1 MMQSKWVLS
10 SNWAILLLSIYVLLI
25 FNVGFWS
32 YLFQHVTL
40 KNNVIFWF
48 TVPVLMLAAMNFCMQ
63 LLFWPYLHWLM
74 VPLLLLL
81 GSAVSYAVMMQHIYF
96 DANMLQNIMQTNIG
110 EAGAWLTPQ
119 FWMWLGIT
127 GLLPAQWYC
136 WGVNIHYT
144 KPWYREFGKR
154 IVVIIASLITVFT
167 VILLAYGSYIS
178 FFRNNKTVNHL
189 IVPTNF
195 VGAAVKTAYN
205 TYDAHQPLQRIGMDA
220 SHQRH
225 GNKRLLILV
234 IGETTRAQ
242 NWGLSGYQRQTT
254 PELAAMGNQV
264 VNFPQ
269 VSSCGTA
276 TAVSLPC
283 LFSNMPREHYQAN
296 LAKHQEGL
304 LDVLQRSGVAVSWR
318 DNDGGCKGVCDRIRH
333 LDVRDWAPNLKCNS
347 DGCLDESLLINLHD
361 MITNMPDDAVLVLH
375 TMGSH
380 GPAYYQRYPEIFRRF
395 TPTCDTNQIQQCT
408 REQLRNTYDNTVL
421 YTDHIL
427 AEIIKLLQNESG
439 LASAMWY
446 FSDHGESLG
455 ENGIYLHATPYAI
468 APEEQTRVPML
479 FWANHDFSSI
489 SNLDMDCL
497 RRHAHQQEF
506 SHDNIFH
513 SVLGLMDVRTSEY
526 QTQLDLFASCRH
538 I

>member
-10 SNWAILLLSIYVLLI
+10 SNRAILLLSIYILLI
-25 FNVGFWS
+25 FNLGFWS

-48 TVPVLMLAAMNFCMQ
+48 TVPAVMLAAMNLCMQ
-63 LLFWPYLHWLM
+63 LLFWPYLHRLM

-154 IVVIIASLITVFT
+154 IVVIIVSLITVFT

-205 TYDAHQPLQRIGMDA
+205 TYDAHQPLQRIGLDA
-220 SHQRH
+220 SHQYH

-234 IGETTRAQ
+234 MGETTRAQ
-242 NWGLSGYQRQTT
+242 NWGLNGYPRQTT
-254 PELAAMGNQV
+254 PELAAMGDQV

-276 TAVSLPC
+276 TVVSLPC
-283 LFSNMPREHYQAN
+283 LFSNMPRQHYQAN

-380 GPAYYQRYPEIFRRF
+380 GPAYYQRYPEAFRRF

-468 APEEQTRVPML
+468 APEEQTHVPML
-479 FWANHDFSSI
+479 FWANHDFASI

-513 SVLGLMDVRTSEY
+513 SVLGLMDVRTNEY

>member
-10 SNWAILLLSIYVLLI
+10 SNRAILLLSIYILLI

-48 TVPVLMLAAMNFCMQ
+48 TVPVVMLAAMNFCMQ
-63 LLFWPYLHWLM
+63 FLFWPYLHRLM

-136 WGVNIHYT
+136 WGVTIHYT
-144 KPWYREFGKR
+144 QPWYREFGKR
-154 IVVIIASLITVFT
+154 IVVIIVSLITVFT
-167 VILLAYGSYIS
+167 LILLAYGSYIS

-205 TYDAHQPLQRIGMDA
+205 SYDAHQPLQRIGLDA

-234 IGETTRAQ
+234 MGETTRTQ
-242 NWGLSGYQRQTT
+242 NWGLNGYPRQTT
-254 PELAAMGNQV
+254 PELAAMGDQV

-283 LFSNMPREHYQAN
+283 LFSNMPRQHYQAN

-304 LDVLQRSGVAVSWR
+304 LDVLQRSGVTVSWR

-380 GPAYYQRYPEIFRRF
+380 GPAYYQRYPEAFRRF

-479 FWANHDFSSI
+479 FWANHDFASI
-489 SNLDMDCL
+489 SNLDMNCL

>member
-10 SNWAILLLSIYVLLI
+10 SNRAILLLSIYVLLI

-48 TVPVLMLAAMNFCMQ
+48 TVPVLMLAAMNFCIQ

-96 DANMLQNIMQTNIG
+96 DANMLQNILQTNID

-205 TYDAHQPLQRIGMDA
+205 SYDAHQPLQRIGLDA

-234 IGETTRAQ
+234 MGETTRAQ
-242 NWGLSGYQRQTT
+242 NWGLNGYPRQTT

-264 VNFPQ
+264 VNFHQ

-283 LFSNMPREHYQAN
+283 LFSNMPRQYYQAN

-304 LDVLQRSGVAVSWR
+304 LDVLQRSGIAVSWR

-333 LDVRDWAPNLKCNS
+333 LDVRDWALNLKCNS

-380 GPAYYQRYPEIFRRF
+380 GPAYYQRYPEAFRRF

-513 SVLGLMDVRTSEY
+513 SVLGLMNVRTSEY